1 MLDLLHSVME
11 RLGYGARNSTH
22 PRGMTSKDT
31 DEDELNL
38 DELHQMSQGANRFTW
53 LLKRLGIGSSR
64 M

>member
-1 MLDLLHSVME
+1 ME

-22 PRGMTSKDT
+22 PQRMTSNDT